1 MGTWLSRAEPA
12 LLLLAPKHFV
22 SLSCRSGDV
31 FPQSAAP
38 SSARKC
44 ISNNQQ
50 LWGLTEMDVLRRG
63 VGGKAAGKCRCRC
76 RFARGRFVPYESRPG
91 GGGGGRAAFWVG
103 NWTAKKIVQTHGWPR
118 AQQGSVVAIQSY
130 FKKSMNKH
138 TISLKSRWGFLL
150 LILAVYFVTA
160 FFCCRDVI
168 RDVSQLAL
176 FTVFF
181 SSLFHLGCCIVPA
194 AH

>member
-22 SLSCRSGDV
+22 SLSCQSGDV

-44 ISNNQQ
+44 ISNNEQ
-50 LWGLTEMDVLRRG
+50 LWGVTEMDVLRRG
-63 VGGKAAGKCRCRC
+63 VGGKAGGKCRC
-76 RFARGRFVPYESRPG
+76 RFARGSFVPYENRPG
-91 GGGGGRAAFWVG
+91 RGEAGHLFGWGPEKQRRLCRRMAGPGLNRAVL
-103 NWTAKKIVQTHGWPR
+103 V
-118 AQQGSVVAIQSY
+118 VVAIQSY
-130 FKKSMNKH
+130 FKKSMNKY

-150 LILAVYFVTA
+150 LILAVYFITA

-176 FTVFF
+176 LTVFF

-194 AH
+194 AQ